1 MKYKYKAIKKGGE
14 IYEDFADAKSE
25 EDLYRLLKEKE
36 ETLVFAELNGKSNL
50 LEKVLSIFTKLFGRV
65 KEEDKINFANNLGS
79 MIEAGLAVSRA
90 LDVMSRQTKN
100 KKFKEVISNINN
112 SLRKGQT
119 LSSGLEAYPDIF
131 SSIFVSMVRSG
142 EESGNLGGS
151 LKLVAN
157 QLDKAYK
164 LKRKIKGAMI
174 YPAIILSAMVVVG
187 ALMLIFIVPTLSAT
201 FEELKVELP
210 KSTQFIIFISNL
222 LKDHLINTLL
232 VISLVCSAFIYW
244 KRTNSG
250 KKLFHKLVL
259 KIPIIGTLVIETNT
273 ARTARTLSSL
283 LTSGVEIVR
292 ATEITEEVI
301 QNVHFK
307 EVIKEAGKKVQG
319 GATLSEIFKS
329 YENLYPPLI
338 NEMMAVGEETGQ
350 LPELLM
356 RVAVFYEEDIDEK
369 TKNMST
375 IIEPFLMVI
384 IGTVVGFFAISMI
397 TPMYSLSNSI

>member
-14 IYEDFADAKSE
+14 IYEDFIDSKNE
-25 EDLYRLLKEKE
+25 EELYKTLKEKG
-36 ETLVFAELNGKSNL
+36 ETLVTAEPNENSGFMTK
-50 LEKVLSIFTKLFGRV
+50 LSDLFTKLFGRI

-90 LDVMSRQTKN
+90 LDVMSRQTRN
-100 KKFKEVISNINN
+100 KKFKEVISSING

-119 LSSGLEAYPDIF
+119 LSNGLESYPDVF

-142 EESGNLGGS
+142 EESGNLGSS

-187 ALMLIFIVPTLSAT
+187 ALMLIFIVPTLTAT
-201 FEELKVELP
+201 FEELKVDLP

-222 LKDHLINTLL
+222 LKDHLLPTLL
-232 VISLVCSAFIYW
+232 VVFAISFAFVYW
-244 KRTNSG
+244 KKTDMG
-250 KKLFHKLVL
+250 KHVFHKAIL
-259 KIPIIGTLVIETNT
+259 KIPVVGTLVMETNT

-307 EVIKEAGKKVQG
+307 KVIREAGKKVQG
-319 GATLSEIFKS
+319 GSTLSEIFKS
-329 YENLYPPLI
+329 YEDLYPPLI

-384 IGTVVGFFAISMI
+384 IGIVVGFFAISMI